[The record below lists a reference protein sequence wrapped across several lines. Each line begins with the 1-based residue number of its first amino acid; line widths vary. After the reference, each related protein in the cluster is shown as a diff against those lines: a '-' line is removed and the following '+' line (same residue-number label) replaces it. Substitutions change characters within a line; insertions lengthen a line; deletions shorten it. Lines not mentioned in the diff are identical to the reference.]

1 MISTLRGRLEARQGD
16 RLVIS
21 LGALSVTV
29 FVPTRVTEQIG
40 VIGDPV
46 TLYTHLHVREDA
58 LTLYG
63 FAQADERDLFEL
75 LLTVT
80 GVGPRVALALLSA
93 LPAESL
99 RAAIAGGDSDTLM
112 RVPGVGK
119 KIAGRIILDLR
130 GKIAAPATAPTVEL
144 RGVEREVM
152 MALTNLGYSIADAQE
167 AVRAVPDDP
176 SLPLEERVRL
186 ALRALASRST

>member
-1 MISTLRGRLEARQGD
+1 
-16 RLVIS
+16 VIS